1 MINDTTLFIQSWK
14 EIVLLQGDKMSTT
27 GIVDVYGNSEYTVYN
42 FSWNYRN
49 SLLCN
54 AFKRC
59 GKNRNLGIAL
69 ILCYIMQDV
78 KIDFTISCFT
88 EISTVF

>member
-1 MINDTTLFIQSWK
+1 
-14 EIVLLQGDKMSTT
+14 MSTT
-27 GIVDVYGNSEYTVYN
+27 GIVDVYGNSEYRVYN

-54 AFKRC
+54 SFKRC
-59 GKNRNLGIAL
+59 GKSRNLGIAL

-78 KIDFTISCFT
+78 KIDFTSYRFT